1 MAIETNLN
9 VAPYYDNF
17 DSDANYHKILFRP
30 GVALQNRELLDI
42 QNLSQQQIERFANH
56 VFKNGTIVE
65 GVNFEFIPKYDFV
78 KILDTQVGGIPA
90 VPSDYVNLMAKN
102 SSNVIAQ
109 IVNYKDGF
117 ESLDPETNYLYLR
130 YINSGDTYE
139 LSSF

>member
-65 GVNFEFIPKYDFV
+65 GVNFEFIPKYDFHV
-78 KILDTQVGGIPA
+78 DIKDRKIIMDSIDL
-90 VPSDYVNLMAKN
+90 KN
-102 SSNVIAQ
+102 SI
-109 IVNYKDGF
+109 F
-117 ESLDPETNYLYLR
+117 
-130 YINSGDTYE
+130 
-139 LSSF
+139 